1 MDGRSEFDW
10 LTDPTPATIF
20 DASPS
25 EAEVALKPYNGY
37 HLQPKPDN
45 DSLLTDTNPGS
56 ACGEYL
62 RRYWQPFML
71 SSELQELPV
80 PVRLM
85 GEDLVVFRDKAGSI
99 GLLHRNCA
107 HRGTSLEFGIPAE
120 RGIRCCYHGW
130 HFDVDGTILETP
142 AEPPSSRIRENFRQG
157 AYAVREQHGM
167 LFAYMG
173 PKETLPE
180 LPVYDSFTHPADT
193 QIAPFKMR
201 LPCNWLQIVE
211 NAADPMHNAFL
222 HAIMS
227 ATGQFS
233 PAFKVLPVLDYPATP
248 LGFLSMATR
257 KVGER
262 IFIRSS
268 DMMMPNVGQFP
279 SGGNTAEDEQFATRP
294 GITRWVVPVD
304 NHNAFYL
311 GFGYVNAY
319 NSAQRRVSVES
330 FGLGKMP
337 VIGQTADRPYE
348 ERQREPGDYD
358 AVVSQGA
365 IANRKNEHLA
375 TSDRGVSL
383 LRRML
388 TQAIHGE
395 RAEKPASGTVRTY
408 AHTVVVKCKEEV
420 DLADFGRR
428 VAAVFVEYAHLPPLE
443 REKAAE
449 KKIRGLVTQG
459 ETA

>member
-1 MDGRSEFDW
+1 M
-10 LTDPTPATIF
+10 
-20 DASPS
+20 
-25 EAEVALKPYNGY
+25 KPYSGY
-37 HLQPKPDN
+37 HLQPKPDG
-45 DSLLTDTNPGS
+45 DSFLTDTNPGS
-56 ACGEYL
+56 PCGQYL
-62 RRYWQPFML
+62 RRYWQPFLL
-71 SSELQELPV
+71 SSELQDVPL

-85 GEDLVVFRDKAGSI
+85 GEDLVVFRDRSGRV
-99 GLLHRNCA
+99 GLLHRHCA

-130 HFDVDGTILETP
+130 QFDIDGTILDTP
-142 AEPPSSRIRENFRQG
+142 AEPASSRIRSNFRQG

-173 PKETLPE
+173 PPE
-180 LPVYDSFTHPADT
+180 LIPELAVYDTYAHPADNR
-193 QIAPFKMR
+193 IAPFRMS

-227 ATGQFS
+227 TAGQFS
-233 PAFKVLPVLDYPATP
+233 AAFKVLPVLDYPHTP

-257 KVGER
+257 ELGDRVY
-262 IFIRSS
+262 IRAS
-268 DMMMPNVGQFP
+268 DIILPNVGQFP
-279 SGGNTAEDEQFATRP
+279 SGGNTAEQEEFVTRP

-304 NHNAFYL
+304 NHNSFYL
-311 GFGYVNAY
+311 GFGYVNSY
-319 NSAQRRVSVES
+319 NSRQRPIGPES
-330 FGLGKMP
+330 YGVGKMP
-337 VIGQTADRPYE
+337 VIGQSADRPYE

-365 IANRKNEHLA
+365 IANRKNEHLG
-375 TSDRGVSL
+375 TSDRGVAM

-388 TQAIHGE
+388 AQAIKSELAG
-395 RAEKPASGTVRTY
+395 PPSGLVRTY
-408 AHTVVVKCKEEV
+408 AHSVVIRCTQEV
-420 DLADFGRR
+420 DLAQFGQR
-428 VAAVFVEYAHLPPLE
+428 VAAVFVETASLAPLE

-449 KKIRGLVTQG
+449 KRIRRLITQG